1 MSRRIKNEGKYMEKI
16 KEELDILRQ
25 KIDEIDNQIIELLR
39 KRANIAMEI
48 GNIKRKYNLP
58 TFVPE
63 REYQI
68 YQKIEKLDTSPLP
81 SLAVK
86 SIFREIISACRS
98 LEEPLKV
105 GFLGPRGT
113 FSELA
118 VNKYFGSSVKKIP
131 LSTIKEVFEEVEKDR
146 INYGIVPIENSI
158 EGIVSFTADM
168 FLESNLKIC
177 GELYIPIALHLLS
190 KEDNIKSIKKVYS
203 HRQALAQCKTF
214 LLEKI
219 PQAKLVEVESTA
231 KAAELASKE
240 KGAAAVASEIAA
252 LEYDLNILEK
262 NIQETSLNYTRFL
275 VLSKK
280 DAENPTGN
288 DKTSI
293 IFSVKHTPGALF
305 KALRPFALYDVNL
318 TKLESRPIKNK
329 PFKYIFFCDFEG
341 HRKDKKIQKLL
352 QELKEEVSY
361 LHILGSYP
369 KADMNVGEENE

>member
-1 MSRRIKNEGKYMEKI
+1 
-16 KEELDILRQ
+16 
-25 KIDEIDNQIIELLR
+25 
-39 KRANIAMEI
+39 
-48 GNIKRKYNLP
+48 
-58 TFVPE
+58 
-63 REYQI
+63 
-68 YQKIEKLDTSPLP
+68 
-81 SLAVK
+81 
-86 SIFREIISACRS
+86 
-98 LEEPLKV
+98 
-105 GFLGPRGT
+105 
-113 FSELA
+113 
-118 VNKYFGSSVKKIP
+118 
-131 LSTIKEVFEEVEKDR
+131 
-146 INYGIVPIENSI
+146 
-158 EGIVSFTADM
+158 M
-168 FLESNLKIC
+168 FLESNLKIR

>member
-1 MSRRIKNEGKYMEKI
+1 MDEKV
-16 KEELDILRQ
+16 KENLNKLRQ
-25 KIDEIDNQIIELLR
+25 EIDKIDKEIINLLK
-39 KRANIAMEI
+39 KRANIAKKIGEI
-48 GNIKRKYNLP
+48 KKRFNLP

-68 YQKIEKLDTSPLP
+68 YKKIESIDTSPLSP
-81 SLAVK
+81 LAVK

-98 LEEPLKV
+98 VEEPLKV
-105 GFLGPRGT
+105 GFLGPKGT

-118 VNKYFGSSVKKIP
+118 VNKYFGSSVEKVP

-146 INYGIVPIENSI
+146 VNYGVVPIENSI
-158 EGIVSFTADM
+158 EGIVSFTADS

-177 GELYIPIALHLLS
+177 GEIYIPIALHLLT
-190 KEDNIKSIKKVYS
+190 KEDNLKNIKKVYS
-203 HRQALAQCKTF
+203 HRHALAQCKKF
-214 LLEKI
+214 LLENLPHAEI
-219 PQAKLVEVESTA
+219 IEVDSTA

-240 KGAAAVASEIAA
+240 KNSAAIASEIAA

-262 NIQETSLNYTRFL
+262 NIQEVSLNYTRFL
-275 VLSKK
+275 ILSKK
-280 DAENPTGN
+280 DTETPTGN

-305 KALRPFALYDVNL
+305 KALRPFALYDINL
-318 TKLESRPIKNK
+318 TKVESRPIKNK

-341 HRKDKKIQKLL
+341 HRKEKRIQKLL
-352 QELKEEVSY
+352 EELKEEVSY

-369 KADMNVGEENE
+369 KGDMILEEENA